1 MLEDNCAA
9 LDQISNTR
17 QVEGNALINEV
28 INHFVRP
35 KDRQTLSGLVN
46 FYYVFNCWNFLYQ
59 TMAPNIYQYMS
70 VSGVF
75 IYLPFT
81 KLHLPFAPQ
90 QKECTKRAT
99 TKANCCTCWKQ
110 MLTLFFDYLKFTQ
123 DFVNNIK
130 NCGDS
135 SVAVYSCQT
144 ALALRVRTLN
154 VGTVRSAAVDRL
166 TLSLQQK
173 ATKFCIQSERLN

>member
-28 INHFVRP
+28 INHLVRP
-35 KDRQTLSGLVN
+35 KDQQTLSGLVN

-59 TMAPNIYQYMS
+59 TMAPNICRSAAFLFTYRFRNCTCRLRHNKKS
-70 VSGVF
+70 VQS
-75 IYLPFT
+75 
-81 KLHLPFAPQ
+81 AQQ
-90 QKECTKRAT
+90 QKQTVALVESKCLLCFSTIWNSLK
-99 TKANCCTCWKQ
+99 
-110 MLTLFFDYLKFTQ
+110 TLSKTSKI
-123 DFVNNIK
+123 VR
-130 NCGDS
+130 DS

-154 VGTVRSAAVDRL
+154 VGTVRSAAVERL